1 MHRTLKTEG
10 AIQMKKITA
19 WLCLALMLAMLP
31 LAALAD
37 RAYLIDSDS
46 RRITE
51 KELWEWDRESLS
63 FMFNEI
69 FARHGFTFD
78 PGGKFYNWFNNQPWY
93 QNITKVSDQTAYN
106 RTTKLEWDNYHTIK
120 KVIAEMEAVGHPYRK
135 SGNSKLKSWTD
146 FRPAGNWSL
155 TGFEPVTLK
164 SGQKLAV
171 YSAPRADSWRGANGK
186 AMVNT
191 NGSVWAAGWDGNW
204 LQVFYEVNNGGLR
217 VGYVNGSNIS
227 GKVKAKDNAA
237 FNQTLYFSREQAAI
251 TANCQL
257 TDDPFRNQTII
268 TTLPAGRAVTYLT
281 TAINQNGSVWDYVET
296 TVNGQTVRGYI
307 PSGCLTLPTETLPDI
322 DLSYYGD
329 Q

>member
-1 MHRTLKTEG
+1 
-10 AIQMKKITA
+10 MKKMIRF
-19 WLCLALMLAMLP
+19 LCLALVLVLLP
-31 LAALAD
+31 LTALAD

-51 KELWEWDRESLS
+51 KELWDWDRESLS

-93 QNITKVSDQTAYN
+93 QNTPKVSRQEAYN
-106 RTTKLEWDNYHTIK
+106 KTTNLEWDNYHTIK

-155 TGFEPVTLK
+155 SGFQPITLK
-164 SGQKLAV
+164 SGQSLAV
-171 YSAPRADSWRGANGK
+171 YSAPSASSWRGANGK
-186 AMVNT
+186 ASVST

-204 LQVFYEVNNGGLR
+204 LQVFYEVNKGGLR
-217 VGYVNGSNIS
+217 VGYVDGSKIS
-227 GKVKAKDNAA
+227 GKVN
-237 FNQTLYFSREQAAI
+237 FNQTLYFSHERAQI

-257 TDDPFRNQTII
+257 TDDPLKSQTTI
-268 TTLPAGRAVTYLT
+268 TTLSSGTSVTYLT
-281 TAINQNGSVWDYVET
+281 TAINQNGKVWDYVET
-296 TVNGQTVRGYI
+296 TVGGQTVRGYI
-307 PSGCLTLPTETLPDI
+307 PSGCLTLPTETLPDL
-322 DLSYYGD
+322 DSYYYGD
-329 Q
+329 K